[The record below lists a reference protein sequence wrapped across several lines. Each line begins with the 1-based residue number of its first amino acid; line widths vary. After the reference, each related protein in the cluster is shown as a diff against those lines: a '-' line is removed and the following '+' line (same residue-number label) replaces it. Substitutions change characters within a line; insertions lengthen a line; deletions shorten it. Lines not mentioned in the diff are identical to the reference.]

1 MILITGGAWQG
12 KKTFAD
18 ALARQEIEAGKS
30 ETQVVA
36 DLHETIAETMREGKD
51 PYALVA
57 ELTEKNPDLI
67 ITVNELGCG
76 IVPVDAF
83 DREWRETTG
92 RISCLLAGK
101 AERVYRVNCGIAMEI
116 KEDLVRSR

>member
-12 KKTFAD
+12 KKAFAD
-18 ALARQEIEAGKS
+18 ELARQEIADGKS
-30 ETQVVA
+30 GAQVVA
-36 DLHETIAETMREGKD
+36 DIHETIAETMREGKN
-51 PYALVA
+51 PYVLVA

-76 IVPVDAF
+76 IVPIDAF

-92 RISCLLAGK
+92 RISCLLAEK
-101 AERVYRVNCGIAMEI
+101 AERVYRVTCGIATEI
-116 KEDLVRSR
+116 KTE